1 MRSKIN
7 YQLETDRILAQLPAE
22 RTPTLFL
29 HACCAP
35 CSSYVLEYL
44 SRYFAITLFFYNPNI
59 SPEAEYLH
67 RKAELCRL
75 VQELPLGN
83 PVTVVDGDYLPERF
97 YALAKGLEQ
106 EPERGARCQK
116 CIGHRLEEA
125 FRAAAALEISPDFV
139 CTTLTISPHKDAVFI
154 NTRGAEGRL
163 RILHAEL
170 SAELLRLCLQ
180 SAGGGTAGKTGGI
193 LRGLKAC
200 GIAGLHCENFCK
212 KQLTSFG
219 DCAILVLRALKG
231 TAHFAEAFCREP
243 LSPAE
248 SSGKK

>member
-106 EPERGARCQK
+106 EPERGAGGNFSRSMAVSTSSTSIRSTFSNCLMRD
-116 CIGHRLEEA
+116 CTCT
-125 FRAAAALEISPDFV
+125 DFV
-139 CTTLTISPHKDAVFI
+139 
-154 NTRGAEGRL
+154 
-163 RILHAEL
+163 
-170 SAELLRLCLQ
+170 
-180 SAGGGTAGKTGGI
+180 
-193 LRGLKAC
+193 
-200 GIAGLHCENFCK
+200 
-212 KQLTSFG
+212 
-219 DCAILVLRALKG
+219 AL
-231 TAHFAEAFCREP
+231 
-243 LSPAE
+243 
-248 SSGKK
+248 

>member
-1 MRSKIN
+1 M
-7 YQLETDRILAQLPAE
+7 
-22 RTPTLFL
+22 
-29 HACCAP
+29 
-35 CSSYVLEYL
+35 
-44 SRYFAITLFFYNPNI
+44 
-59 SPEAEYLH
+59 
-67 RKAELCRL
+67 
-75 VQELPLGN
+75 QELPLGN

-116 CIGHRLEEA
+116 CIGHRLEET
-125 FRAAAALEISPDFV
+125 FRAAAALEVLPDFV

-154 NTRGAEGRL
+154 NTRGTELAEQYGIPWLPTDFKKKGGYQRS
-163 RILHAEL
+163 IVL

-180 SAGGGTAGKTGGI
+180 PAGGGTAGKTGGI

>member
-1 MRSKIN
+1 M
-7 YQLETDRILAQLPAE
+7 
-22 RTPTLFL
+22 
-29 HACCAP
+29 
-35 CSSYVLEYL
+35 LEYL

-116 CIGHRLEEA
+116 CIGHRLEET

-154 NTRGAEGRL
+154 NTRGAEL
-163 RILHAEL
+163 AEQYGIPWLPTDFKKKGGYQRSIVL
-170 SAELLRLCLQ
+170 SREYDLYRQ
-180 SAGGGTAGKTGGI
+180 
-193 LRGLKAC
+193 
-200 GIAGLHCENFCK
+200 NFCGCVYSRLEAERRE
-212 KQLTSFG
+212 KQ
-219 DCAILVLRALKG
+219 
-231 TAHFAEAFCREP
+231 EASCED
-243 LSPAE
+243 
-248 SSGKK
+248 

>member
-154 NTRGAEGRL
+154 NSPLVKILRTGRKTSDTSRRAIGRTSAAVSTVGWRRNGGKNRRHLARIESLWNSRAAL
-163 RILHAEL
+163 REFLQKTVDKL
-170 SAELLRLCLQ
+170 RRLCY
-180 SAGGGTAGKTGGI
+180 
-193 LRGLKAC
+193 
-200 GIAGLHCENFCK
+200 
-212 KQLTSFG
+212 TS
-219 DCAILVLRALKG
+219 
-231 TAHFAEAFCREP
+231 P
-243 LSPAE
+243 
-248 SSGKK
+248 